1 MDYTVTDLMKAAS
14 MMSKKYFGRQSE
26 YTISFTKEDDGCWYV
41 DYPDWPFDHHNLMM
55 VEGAD
60 DLCELLSYDGT
71 HTKIKVCVNIA
82 SDRMPKGWFR
92 IAKEDSSITGGA
104 HYQVDLVA
112 ANTFGA
118 YIWLCPVTL
127 FVLGQYPD
135 YMWIKPLNL
144 NDDKMKKLG
153 LKD

>member
-1 MDYTVTDLMKAAS
+1 
-14 MMSKKYFGRQSE
+14 
-26 YTISFTKEDDGCWYV
+26 
-41 DYPDWPFDHHNLMM
+41 MM

-71 HTKIKVCVNIA
+71 HTKIKVCVNIV
-82 SDRMPKGWFR
+82 SDKMPKGWFR

-112 ANTFGA
+112 ANSFGA
-118 YIWLCPVTL
+118 FIWLCPVTL

-144 NDDKMKKLG
+144 SESKMKELG